1 MYIPLSRKEFYMN
14 FLDRLAFNRLVAI
27 ILNFIVTL
35 IKIFAP
41 KTGSELEKKCPVVPK
56 PPLKRKPLFPR
67 NRDTK

>member
-1 MYIPLSRKEFYMN
+1 MN

-27 ILNFIVTL
+27 VLNFIVSL

-41 KTGSELEKKCPVVPK
+41 KAGRELEKNTPSIPNIPK

-67 NRDTK
+67 KKKTNE

>member
-1 MYIPLSRKEFYMN
+1 MN

-27 ILNFIVTL
+27 VLNFIVTI

-41 KTGSELEKKCPVVPK
+41 KIGKELEDKCPVVPPLRK

-67 NRDTK
+67 NKDTK

>member
-1 MYIPLSRKEFYMN
+1 MN

-41 KTGSELEKKCPVVPK
+41 KAGAELEKKCPTVPNIPK

-67 NRDTK
+67 NKDPK